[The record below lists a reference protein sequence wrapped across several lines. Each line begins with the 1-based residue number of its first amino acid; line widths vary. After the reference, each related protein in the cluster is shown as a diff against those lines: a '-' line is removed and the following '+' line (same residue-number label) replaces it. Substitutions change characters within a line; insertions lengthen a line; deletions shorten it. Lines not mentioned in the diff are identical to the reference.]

1 MTWSPILPTIRPSRS
16 TAAVTV
22 TVERPSERYTP
33 CLSLVIRPALLAN
46 LPTWCKPGN
55 AVTVNRGY
63 GEHDGMVRLTPGGP
77 WVLGT
82 SGGTSGSIRLRLP
95 IPPGAPA
102 DGHEAMRVEHDYAA
116 DWLEVTLP
124 AWAVTP
130 TVLQTTP
137 TVRPPAAPP
146 GKHVSIMDRVNDRS
160 LTIAREQD
168 AAKRAGVTNL
178 PAARG
183 VS

>member
-33 CLSLVIRPALLAN
+33 CLSLVIRPALLAG
-46 LPTWCKPGN
+46 LPTWCKPGH
-55 AVTVNRGY
+55 AVTVNRGF

-124 AWAVTP
+124 KWPASVAPDAVKAA
-130 TVLQTTP
+130 LI
-137 TVRPPAAPP
+137 PAALP

-160 LTIAREQD
+160 LTIAREND
-168 AAKRAGVTNL
+168 AAKRAGMTNL